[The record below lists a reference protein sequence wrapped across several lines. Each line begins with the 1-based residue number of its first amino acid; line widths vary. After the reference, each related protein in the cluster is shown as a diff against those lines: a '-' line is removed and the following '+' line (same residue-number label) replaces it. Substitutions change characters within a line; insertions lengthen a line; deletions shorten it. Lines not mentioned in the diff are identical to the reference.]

1 MTRRNVSC
9 RSEASRRHRSRCYQR
24 RRPTVRRARNPG
36 GRMTGET
43 EEMVI
48 PTSWLQRLSKSQV
61 RWLLGAAVSIGSF
74 VSIEV
79 YTHADTQRR
88 LASLEQE
95 MRQQVKEQGDRN
107 ERQLVTLT
115 QLTERISAI
124 SERFATVD
132 ARLASIDRSVKVM
145 AQ

>member
-1 MTRRNVSC
+1 
-9 RSEASRRHRSRCYQR
+9 
-24 RRPTVRRARNPG
+24 
-36 GRMTGET
+36 MTGET